1 MSTTKAQE
9 IYLALADA
17 IAHGR
22 LPPGTPLDEVGIAA
36 RFAVSRTPIREA
48 LRQLERSGLVEAR
61 PHRGALVRDIPE
73 RQLDDMFAVMA
84 ELEAVCARWAAAAMT
99 ATERRVLRA
108 GHVAA
113 VALVKAGDRAGY
125 VAANDDFHS
134 AIYAGSHSD
143 YLAELARG
151 ARQRVAPFR
160 RAQFDDLGRLAK
172 SHAEH
177 GAVILAIERGD
188 GPAAYDRMRAHIA
201 VVRTAVEDV
210 LQSHVP
216 RLEPRM
222 PQS

>member
-9 IYLALADA
+9 IYLALADE

-22 LPPGTPLDEVGIAA
+22 LQPGTPLDEVGIAA
-36 RFAVSRTPIREA
+36 RFVVSRTPIREA

-99 ATERRVLRA
+99 AAERRALRA
-108 GHVAA
+108 GHEAA
-113 VALVKAGDRAGY
+113 TALVKAGDRAGY
-125 VAANDDFHS
+125 VAANDAFHS

-160 RAQFDDLGRLAK
+160 RAQFDDLSRLAK

-188 GPAAYDRMRAHIA
+188 GQAAYERMRAHIA
-201 VVRTAVEDV
+201 VVRTAVEGV
-210 LQSHVP
+210 MQSGMPRLQS
-216 RLEPRM
+216 RM
-222 PQS
+222 PQ

>member
-9 IYLALADA
+9 IYLALADD

-22 LPPGTPLDEVGIAA
+22 LAPGTPLDEVGIAA
-36 RFAVSRTPIREA
+36 RFDVSRTPIREA

-61 PHRGALVRDIPE
+61 PHRGAIVRDMPE

-84 ELEAVCARWAAAAMT
+84 ELEAVCARWAATAMT
-99 ATERRVLRA
+99 AAERRALRA

-113 VALVKAGDRAGY
+113 AALVQAGDRAGY

-134 AIYAGSHSD
+134 AIYTGSHSD

-160 RAQFDDLGRLAK
+160 RAQFDDLGRLAR

-188 GPAAYDRMRAHIA
+188 GQAAYDRMRAHIA
-201 VVRTAVEDV
+201 VVRTSVEGV
-210 LQSHVP
+210 LQSDVLLFQPSVP
-216 RLEPRM
+216 
-222 PQS
+222 

>member
-9 IYLALADA
+9 IYLALADD

-22 LPPGTPLDEVGIAA
+22 LRPGTPLDEVGIAA
-36 RFAVSRTPIREA
+36 RFQVSRTPIREA
-48 LRQLERSGLVEAR
+48 LRQLERSGLVLAR
-61 PHRGALVRDIPE
+61 PHRGALVRDMPE
-73 RQLDDMFAVMA
+73 QQLDDMFAVMA
-84 ELEAVCARWAAAAMT
+84 ELEAVCARWAATAMT
-99 ATERRVLRA
+99 AAERRALRA
-108 GHVAA
+108 AHEAA
-113 VALVKAGDRAGY
+113 AALVQSGNRVGY

-172 SHAEH
+172 SHGEH

-188 GPAAYDRMRAHIA
+188 GQAAYDRMRAHLS
-201 VVRTAVEDV
+201 VVRTAVEDMLHATLPHEPPRL
-210 LQSHVP
+210 LQS
-216 RLEPRM
+216 
-222 PQS
+222 